1 MKIQTRSVELKI
13 HKENKGMFN
22 RGEVIDKN
30 FIRRVGEGDL
40 PPIKEF
46 PGNSPDYRDYQ
57 TESSIGD
64 SSRAFL
70 DLSPGDLS
78 PGFAGEVRGG
88 DQSSQLSSKGL
99 ENLKKEELVD
109 LFETQVMSRLLD
121 LKARELRE
129 KNLCYYTIGSSGHEG
144 NAALALALR
153 LTDPAF
159 LHYRSAAFFIQRA
172 KKKTGSTPLR
182 DLLLSFTA
190 SKEDPISGG
199 RHKVLGSKELFIPPQ
214 TSTIASHLP
223 KALGAALSIPKARE
237 LNISGDWKEDSL
249 VVCSFGDAS
258 ANHSTALGA
267 INTAC
272 LVAYQNIKLPLIFFC
287 EDNGLGI
294 SVKTPKNWIR
304 ENFKHR
310 PNLLYLECDG
320 LNLIDVYHTSQKAVS
335 YARQRNKPVFVR
347 MKTIR
352 LLGHAGSDVEIHYHS
367 PGEIEKIEAHD
378 PLLYSAGWLFHQG
391 LLSSSRILEIYQNI
405 KEKIHEISMEVIQK
419 KPLTTISEVKASLT
433 ACENKNEPVGSV
445 SDEKRK
451 EVFGKNW
458 EKLKEPQPMAKLL
471 NWGLRDI
478 LLQYP
483 QSLVF
488 GEDVAEKG
496 GVYNVTGGLKK
507 IFGNRRVF
515 DSPLDEQSILGSAI
529 GLAHNGFIPI
539 PEIQFLA
546 YVHNAEDQ
554 IRGEAA
560 TLAFFSK
567 GQFTNPMIIRIAGLA
582 YQKGFGGHFHNDNS
596 LAVFRDIPGLIL
608 AVPAHGA
615 DGVRMLRTCMKEALE
630 RGRVC
635 IFIEPIARYNTRD
648 LFEQGDKLWSFPYPE
663 IHDFSPLGEFGV
675 YGSASQTVII
685 TYGNGTY
692 LSLQAQ
698 KKLKDKH
705 NIHCQ
710 IIDLKWIS
718 PIDYKKLYKQLEG
731 AERILFVEECR
742 QTGSLAEGVI
752 SQLATCGLKSW
763 TLKIH
768 AGADCF
774 ISLGPSF
781 LAGLPGCESI
791 VGEILHLDAVL

>member
-1 MKIQTRSVELKI
+1 MI
-13 HKENKGMFN
+13 FN

-30 FIRRVGEGDL
+30 FIRRVEEEDL
-40 PPIKEF
+40 PPVKE
-46 PGNSPDYRDYQ
+46 PR
-57 TESSIGD
+57 
-64 SSRAFL
+64 
-70 DLSPGDLS
+70 
-78 PGFAGEVRGG
+78 G
-88 DQSSQLSSKGL
+88 DQSHRGLSPKSLGD
-99 ENLKKEELVD
+99 LKKEELVD

-144 NAALALALR
+144 NAALALALK

-159 LHYRSAAFFIQRA
+159 LHYRSASFFIQRA
-172 KKKTGSTPLR
+172 KKKPGSTPLY

-190 SKEDPISGG
+190 SRDDPISGG
-199 RHKVLGSKELFIPPQ
+199 CHKVLGSKELFIPPQ

-223 KALGAALSIPKARE
+223 KAVGAALSIPRARE
-237 LNISGDWKEDSL
+237 LNISGHWKKDSL

-272 LVAYQNIKLPLIFFC
+272 LVAHQNIQLPLIFFC

-294 SVKTPKNWIR
+294 SVKTPENWIR
-304 ENFKHR
+304 ENFSHR

-320 LNLIDVYHTSQKAVS
+320 LNLIDVYHTSQKAIS
-335 YARQRNKPVFVR
+335 HARGREKPVFVH
-347 MKTIR
+347 MKTYR

-367 PGEIEKIEAHD
+367 LREIEQAEAHD
-378 PLLYSAGWLFHQG
+378 PLLYSAGWLLHHR
-391 LLSSSRILEIYQNI
+391 LLSSPEMLAIYQNT

-419 KPLTTISEVKASLT
+419 KNLTSLAEVKTSLT
-433 ACENKNEPVGSV
+433 ACEDKNNPMDPV
-445 SDEKRK
+445 SDDKRK
-451 EVFGKNW
+451 KVFGKNW
-458 EKLKEPQPMAKLL
+458 DKLSEPQPMAKLL

-507 IFGNRRVF
+507 EFGNRRVF
-515 DSPLDEQSILGSAI
+515 NSPLDEQSILGSAI
-529 GLAHNGFIPI
+529 GFAHNGFIPI

-567 GQFTNPMIIRIAGLA
+567 GQFTNPMVIRIAGLA

-608 AVPAHGA
+608 AVPAQGA
-615 DGVRMLRTCMKEALE
+615 DGVRLLRTCVKEAFE

-635 IFIEPIARYNTRD
+635 VFIEPIARYNTRD
-648 LFEQGDKLWSFPYPE
+648 LFEEGDRLWSFSYPE
-663 IHDFSPLGEFGV
+663 IHDFSPLGELGV
-675 YGSASQTVII
+675 YGSASQNVII

-692 LSLQAQ
+692 LSLQAG

-710 IIDLKWIS
+710 VIDLKWLS
-718 PIDYKKLYKQLEG
+718 PIDYEKLYRQLEG
-731 AERILFVEECR
+731 AKRVLFVEECR
-742 QTGSLAEGVI
+742 QTGSLSEGVI
-752 SQLATCGLKSW
+752 SRLTTCGFGPWK
-763 TLKIH
+763 LKIH
-768 AGADCF
+768 GGADCF
-774 ISLGPSF
+774 ISLGPSS
-781 LAGLPGCESI
+781 LAGLPSCESI
-791 VGEILHLDAVL
+791 VEEVLQLVKDK

>member
-1 MKIQTRSVELKI
+1 MV
-13 HKENKGMFN
+13 FN

-30 FIRRVGEGDL
+30 FMKRVGEEDL
-40 PPIKEF
+40 PLIKNSSGGLSYKE
-46 PGNSPDYRDYQ
+46 SPD
-57 TESSIGD
+57 
-64 SSRAFL
+64 L
-70 DLSPGDLS
+70 LPGD
-78 PGFAGEVRGG
+78 
-88 DQSSQLSSKGL
+88 
-99 ENLKKEELVD
+99 LKKEELVD
-109 LFETQVMSRLLD
+109 LFETQVASRLLD

-159 LHYRSAAFFIQRA
+159 LHYRSVAFFIQRA
-172 KKKTGSTPLR
+172 KKKQGSTPLR

-190 SKEDPISGG
+190 SREDPISGG
-199 RHKVLGSKELFIPPQ
+199 RHKVLGSRELFIPPQ

-223 KALGAALSIPKARE
+223 KAVGAALSIPKARE
-237 LNISGDWKEDSL
+237 LGISGNWKEDSV

-258 ANHSTALGA
+258 TNHSTALGA

-272 LVAYQNIKLPLIFFC
+272 LVSHQNIKLPLVFFC

-304 ENFKHR
+304 ENFRHR

-320 LNLIDVYHTSQKAVS
+320 LNFIDVYRTSQEAVS
-335 YARQRNKPVFVR
+335 YARRRKKPVFVC

-352 LLGHAGSDVEIHYHS
+352 LLGHAGSDVEVHYHS
-367 PGEIEKIEAHD
+367 LREIEETEAHD
-378 PLLYSAGWLFHQG
+378 PLLYSAGWLFHNKV
-391 LLSSSRILEIYQNI
+391 LSSSQILEIYQ
-405 KEKIHEISMEVIQK
+405 KTGKKIHEISMEVIEK
-419 KPLTTISEVKASLT
+419 KPLVSISEIKTSLT
-433 ACENKNEPVGSV
+433 ACENKNHPIPPV

-451 EVFGKNW
+451 KIFGKNW
-458 EKLKEPQPMAKLL
+458 EKLKEPQTMTKIL

-496 GVYNVTGGLKK
+496 GVYNVTNGLKEA
-507 IFGNRRVF
+507 FGNRRVF
-515 DSPLDEQSILGSAI
+515 NSPLDEQSILGSAI

-567 GQFTNPMIIRIAGLA
+567 GQFTNPMVVRIAGLA

-608 AVPAHGA
+608 AVPANGY
-615 DGVRMLRTCMKEALE
+615 DGVRMLRTCMKEAFE

-648 LFEQGDKLWSFPYPE
+648 LFEEGDRLWSFPYPE
-663 IHDFSPLGEFGV
+663 IHDFSPLGELGV
-675 YGSASQTVII
+675 YGSISETVII
-685 TYGNGTY
+685 TYGNGLY
-692 LSLQAQ
+692 FSLQAQ
-698 KKLKDKH
+698 KKLKDKYS
-705 NIHCQ
+705 IHCQ
-710 IIDLKWIS
+710 ILDLKWIS
-718 PIDYKKLYKQLEG
+718 PIDYKKLHKQLEG
-731 AERILFVEECR
+731 VKKVLFVEECR
-742 QTGSLAEGVI
+742 RTGSLAEEVI
-752 SQLATCGLKSW
+752 SHLAASKTPRKLR
-763 TLKIH
+763 IH
-768 AGADCF
+768 GGADCF
-774 ISLGPSF
+774 ISLGPSST
-781 LAGLPGCESI
+781 AGLPGCKSI
-791 VGEILHLDAVL
+791 VKEILELMGTGK

>member
-1 MKIQTRSVELKI
+1 M
-13 HKENKGMFN
+13 MFN

-30 FIRRVGEGDL
+30 FLRRVGEGDL
-40 PPIKEF
+40 PLIEKFGFSDKKMNSGSSFSEELKE
-46 PGNSPDYRDYQ
+46 Q
-57 TESSIGD
+57 
-64 SSRAFL
+64 
-70 DLSPGDLS
+70 
-78 PGFAGEVRGG
+78 
-88 DQSSQLSSKGL
+88 
-99 ENLKKEELVD
+99 ELVD

-172 KKKTGSTPLR
+172 KKKPGMNPLY

-190 SKEDPISGG
+190 SSEDPISGG

-223 KALGAALSIPKARE
+223 KSVGAALSIPKAVE
-237 LNISGDWKEDSL
+237 LKISSPWREDS
-249 VVCSFGDAS
+249 VVLCSFGDAS
-258 ANHSTALGA
+258 VNHSTALGA

-272 LVAYQNIKLPLIFFC
+272 LASHQNIKIPLIFFC

-294 SVKTPKNWIR
+294 SVKTPKNWIQ
-304 ENFKHR
+304 EKFKNY
-310 PNLLYLECDG
+310 PNLLYLECNG
-320 LNLIDVYHTSQKAVS
+320 LDFIDVYHVSQKAVN
-335 YARQRNKPVFVR
+335 YARKRGKPVFVR
-347 MKTIR
+347 MKTVR
-352 LLGHAGSDVEIHYHS
+352 LLGHAGSDMEFHYHS
-367 PGEIEKIEAHD
+367 LREIEKVESCD
-378 PLLYSAGWLFHQG
+378 PLLYSAGWLFHHKI
-391 LLSSSRILEIYQNI
+391 LTSFEILEIYEETRKRIN
-405 KEKIHEISMEVIQK
+405 EISMEVLK
-419 KPLTTISEVKASLT
+419 KKSLISISDVKASLT
-433 ACENKNEPVGSV
+433 ACENKNSSPPLVNE
-445 SDEKRK
+445 EKRK
-451 EVFGKNW
+451 KIFGKNW
-458 EKLKEPQPMAKLL
+458 DKIKEPQVMAKLL

-496 GVYNVTGGLKK
+496 GVYHVTNDLKR

-515 DSPLDEQSILGSAI
+515 NSPLDEQSILGSAI

-560 TLAFFSK
+560 TLAFFSQ
-567 GQFTNPMIIRIAGLA
+567 GQFTNPMVIRIAGLA
-582 YQKGFGGHFHNDNS
+582 YQQGFGGHFHNDNS

-608 AVPAHGA
+608 AVPSNGF
-615 DGVRMLRTCMKEALE
+615 DGVRMLRTCIKEAFE
-630 RGRVC
+630 KGRVC

-648 LFEQGDKLWSFPYPE
+648 LFEQGDGLWSFPYPE
-663 IHDFSPLGEFGV
+663 IHDFSPLGEWSP

-692 LSLQAQ
+692 FSLQAQ
-698 KKLKDKH
+698 KELKNKH
-705 NIHCQ
+705 NVSCQ
-710 IIDLKWIS
+710 VIDLKWLSCIN
-718 PIDYKKLYKQLEG
+718 YEELCKHLEG
-731 AERILFVEECR
+731 VKRVLFVEECR
-742 QTGSLAEGVI
+742 QTGSLAEEVI
-752 SQLATCGLKSW
+752 SYLATSGFPGK
-763 TLKIH
+763 LKIH
-768 AGADCF
+768 GGADCF
-774 ISLGPSF
+774 ISLGPSST
-781 LAGLPGCESI
+781 AGLPSCQSI
-791 VGEILHLDAVL
+791 MKEVLELVNSQS